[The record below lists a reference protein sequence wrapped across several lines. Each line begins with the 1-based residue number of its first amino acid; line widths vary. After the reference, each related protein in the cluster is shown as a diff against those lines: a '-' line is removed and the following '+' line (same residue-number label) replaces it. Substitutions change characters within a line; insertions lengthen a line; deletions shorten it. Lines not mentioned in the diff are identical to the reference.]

1 MSVSKFIIYILG
13 ALFTI
18 STIFFTFYKNYNKR
32 VFLNKCNIFLTIV
45 QAILIVI
52 NNYYNIQ
59 SLKFLSAIVI
69 TVLFI
74 KIIFKSDLKTA
85 IFFTL
90 INSIVSIAV
99 ELITTIFLINISDI
113 STLNN
118 SIFIKLTFSLINC
131 IIVMFVMISNKMK
144 KFIKKSN
151 RIIEQNTR
159 IFINLL
165 YIIFVINIFLVL
177 KSFNISDLTISTL
190 SMVLVFFIFFYINS
204 VITDKYNISLLE
216 EKNINLKNSYEAY
229 SETIEQYREVQHN
242 LKHDLYFIKTSL
254 PRKYQNSINELLYKY
269 NKNYE
274 WINNINNIPEG
285 LQGIIFLKE
294 QEAKKHKILI
304 SVNSRKNINNI
315 TKDFLDLSNI
325 LGILLDNA
333 IEASKI
339 SKSKNIDISIVENNS
354 ILNIKIINKYINNIN
369 LSEIGNKN
377 YSTKK
382 YKSGIG
388 LNYIK
393 NVNNNINVTFN
404 IINDLFITKL
414 TYKKN

>member
-118 SIFIKLTFSLINC
+118 SIFIKLTLSLINC

-242 LKHDLYFIKTSL
+242 LKHDLYF
-254 PRKYQNSINELLYKY
+254 
-269 NKNYE
+269 
-274 WINNINNIPEG
+274 
-285 LQGIIFLKE
+285 
-294 QEAKKHKILI
+294 
-304 SVNSRKNINNI
+304 
-315 TKDFLDLSNI
+315 LS
-325 LGILLDNA
+325 
-333 IEASKI
+333 
-339 SKSKNIDISIVENNS
+339 
-354 ILNIKIINKYINNIN
+354 Y
-369 LSEIGNKN
+369 GN
-377 YSTKK
+377 
-382 YKSGIG
+382 
-388 LNYIK
+388 
-393 NVNNNINVTFN
+393 
-404 IINDLFITKL
+404 
-414 TYKKN
+414 